1 MLRSQ
6 LLKEVN
12 GGYEEVRR
20 MGKGVEGVKGEDF
33 ELQAWRP

>member
-12 GGYEEVRR
+12 VGYEEVRR
-20 MGKGVEGVKGEDF
+20 RGKEVEGGKGEDF
-33 ELQAWRP
+33 ELQAWQP